1 MKADGTAV
9 TEATDQAYQS
19 LGLSVLLRAATA
31 GNDLTPLGVSLL
43 EYAQRHD
50 DPDALLDL
58 SLVLEMKYEKPAA
71 LAVQRQALQMRRLYR
86 IRSAS
91 NENPSLKLLVLKAPG
106 DLMANTPFECLLEYA
121 DLQVD
126 VLYVDGHTTQE
137 RGLPEH
143 DVVLV
148 AACALD
154 ENAAALVRIAA
165 LLRTTEK
172 RVLNLPDGIA
182 HTTREAAY
190 ALLGGVP
197 GIYMAPTTR
206 VSRAQILNLLAGR
219 SDNLCLPDA
228 NYPLIIRPVG
238 SHAGEGLERV
248 SSAAELANYVERSAV
263 AEFYLAP
270 FIDYSGADGLFR
282 KYRVVM
288 IGMTPFLCHMG
299 ISEHWIVHYP
309 YAEMIAHPERRGEE
323 ESLMANFDTT
333 FAMRH
338 REALRAVVELTGLDY
353 VGFDCAETED
363 GRLLIFEIA
372 TGMVVH
378 DMDDA
383 ALFPY
388 KFPQMRRVFSAFH
401 QMLLAAGT
409 VRTAPTIT
417 QECRSE

>member
-1 MKADGTAV
+1 M
-9 TEATDQAYQS
+9 TEATCQTYQS

-50 DPDALLDL
+50 DPGALLDL

-86 IRSAS
+86 IRNAS

-106 DLMANTPFECLLEYA
+106 DLMANTPFECLLEHA

-126 VLYVDGHTTQE
+126 VLYVDGHPTQE
-137 RGLPEH
+137 RVLPAH

-154 ENAAALVRIAA
+154 ENAAALELIAS
-165 LLRTTEK
+165 LLRTTTK
-172 RVLNLPDGIA
+172 RVLNLPEGIA
-182 HTTREAAY
+182 HTTRDAAY
-190 ALLGGVP
+190 ALLGGAP
-197 GIYMAPTTR
+197 GICMAPTTR
-206 VSRAQILNLLAGR
+206 VSRTQILDLLAGR
-219 SDNLCLPDA
+219 SDNLVMLDA

-248 SSAAELANYVERSAV
+248 SSAAELADYVDRSAA
-263 AEFYLAP
+263 AEFYIAP
-270 FIDYSGADGLFR
+270 FIDYSSADGLFR
-282 KYRVVM
+282 KYRIVM
-288 IGMTPFLCHMG
+288 VGMTPFLCHMG
-299 ISEHWIVHYP
+299 ISAHWMVHYP
-309 YAEMIAHPERRGEE
+309 YSEMIAHPERRGEE
-323 ESLMANFDTT
+323 EHLMANFDTT
-333 FAMRH
+333 FAVRH
-338 REALRAVVELTGLDY
+338 REALRAVVDLTGLDY
-353 VGFDCAETED
+353 VGFDCSETED

-372 TGMVVH
+372 TAMVVH

-388 KFPQMRRVFSAFH
+388 KLPQMHRVFSAFH

-409 VRTAPTIT
+409 MPTAAAIT
-417 QECRSE
+417 